1 VDYGTHLR
9 LGDAEKAAKSGVRC
23 DEIMKRGRLL
33 FAVVLL
39 WHAAAQ
45 LHSES
50 VAAPQ
55 GAEETP
61 NRRQLWLIPSSEPGV
76 QMRALVFRPPGEG
89 PFPLVIINHGTVE
102 SAARRLDLRA
112 PVYGAA
118 AEWFVGRGYAVVV
131 PQRPGH
137 GETGGAYLES
147 HGNCADP
154 DYRRAGFGAARS
166 IEAAVAYMVMQRF
179 VRKTGIILVGQ
190 SGGGWGSLAAAS
202 HNPSA
207 VRAVIN
213 FAGGRGGRA
222 QDKPNNNC
230 APDRLIATAGL
241 FGKTARV
248 PTLWIYVDNDSFFP
262 PALSKRMADAY
273 RAAGGRVEFHLLPA
287 FGDDGHLLLAAPE
300 SVPIWSPIVEKF
312 LAGLK

>member
-1 VDYGTHLR
+1 MR

-50 VAAPQ
+50 LAAPQ

-89 PFPLVIINHGTVE
+89 PFPLVIINHGTIE
-102 SAARRLDLRA
+102 SAARRLDLLA

-137 GETGGAYLES
+137 GATGGAYLEN
-147 HGNCADP
+147 HGSCADP
-154 DYRRAGFGAARS
+154 DYRRAGLGAARS
-166 IEAAVAYMVMQRF
+166 IEAAVAYMVAQRF

-202 HNPSA
+202 HNPPA

-230 APDRLIATAGL
+230 AADRLIATAGL

-248 PTLWIYVDNDSFFP
+248 PTLWIYTENDSFFP

-300 SVPIWSPIVEKF
+300 SVPMWSPIVGKF